1 MLLDNIKVAIR
12 IRPFTNR
19 ELEISDITTLL
30 CLDKETI
37 STIPPIEAGIK
48 QNQKTYKFNWVFDR
62 MISQKEIFETT
73 LEYQVL
79 SVLDGINFTIMS
91 YGASGSGKSHI
102 LAKYTE
108 DYGLMIRS
116 INKIFQTI
124 QNKKRQIVIKF
135 SYVEISQEQLYD
147 LLNNMNTNL
156 DIRDDQ
162 ERGVVIHGIKEMEI
176 ASTQELIQLIQIAKK
191 QKSLKQHELLI
202 FSLYIQDHPEGQFV
216 VSKLIFA
223 DLGWVERGGQKKKNI
238 SLQVLNN
245 CIQLLHEAKKK
256 NIQTFIPYRNSKLTR
271 LLKESLGGNSKTL
284 MISCVSPAI
293 LGYEDTIQTLEYSQM
308 ATTIVNQT
316 SIKVFQQNEQQI
328 IMEQTN
334 YDLVNQNEELKKQLN
349 KQSQKQNEIIQ
360 KEQLE
365 KNIIQHFNRES
376 QMQEDI
382 FKIQL
387 QIEQMKLDIKDKQ
400 QLLDKIDQQDR
411 KKYNQLKDEIE
422 NDQEK
427 VDLQENEIKKLQKQ
441 INDFT
446 IQRKALQDNIKQNNL
461 VDFDKLYLTNLIE
474 KYILKLQ
481 LQEIK
486 SKESIYQLHQQEQE
500 KILSL
505 QNNQITL
512 RDRIIEEQRKQITQ
526 NQKLNSTKR
535 YTKSDG
541 NNQLISNTKSQFKL
555 NPILPKVSD
564 KQNNQEPYL
573 YRQSSSRQLLQTP
586 QLQTPKKELRSNS
599 RSQSKSKSREKFKTK
614 KTNKNIIDNLSTP
627 QIHRYNAL
635 DRASPSKLIDSKSMV
650 AFPLIQSNRS
660 VTKFVYDWRSG
671 GYKFLEEQTV
681 LPSQIQKQQQKQ
693 IPIDS
698 DRSFIINT
706 SRGSSVYKNHV
717 KQNLLLPGKLNES
730 IYVKGFINKEI
741 EMKMKLHQLNLKMK
755 KVSQKK

>member
-30 CLDKETI
+30 VLDKETV
-37 STIPPIEAGIK
+37 STIPPIEAGIR
-48 QNQKTYKFNWVFDR
+48 QNQKTYNFNWVFDR

-91 YGASGSGKSHI
+91 YGASGSGKSHT
-102 LAKYTE
+102 LVKYAE
-108 DYGLMIRS
+108 DYGLLIRS

-124 QNKKRQIVIKF
+124 QNKKRQIAIKF
-135 SYVEISQEQLYD
+135 SYLEISQEQLYD

-162 ERGVVIHGIKEMEI
+162 DKGVVIHGIKEMEI

-202 FSLYIQDHPEGQFV
+202 FSLYIQDHPDGKLV

-223 DLGWVERGGQKKKNI
+223 DLGWVERGAQKKKNI

-245 CIQLLHEAKKK
+245 CISLLNEAKKK
-256 NIQTFIPYRNSKLTR
+256 NTQTFIPYRNSKLTR

-308 ATTIVNQT
+308 ATTITNQT
-316 SIKVFQQNEQQI
+316 SIKVFQDNEQQL

-334 YDLVNQNEELKKQLN
+334 HDLVNQNEELKKQLN
-349 KQSQKQNEIIQ
+349 KQSQKQNEVIQ
-360 KEQLE
+360 MQQIE

-376 QMQEDI
+376 SIQEDI
-382 FKIQL
+382 FKMQYEA
-387 QIEQMKLDIKDKQ
+387 EQMKQGIKDKQ
-400 QLLDKIDQQDR
+400 QLLDKIDLSER
-411 KKYNQLKDEIE
+411 KKYNQLRDEIE

-427 VDLQENEIKKLQKQ
+427 VELQENEIKKLQKQ
-441 INDFT
+441 TNDFT
-446 IQRKALQDNIKQNNL
+446 IQRKALQDNIKQNSL
-461 VDFDKLYLTNLIE
+461 VDVDKLYLTNLIE
-474 KYILKLQ
+474 KFILKLQ

-486 SKESIYQLHQQEQE
+486 AKESIYQLHQQEQE
-500 KILSL
+500 KLLSL

-526 NQKLNSTKR
+526 NFKLNSTKR

-541 NNQLISNTKSQFKL
+541 SSQLITTSKSKFKL

-564 KQNNQEPYL
+564 IQQGQEPYL
-573 YRQSSSRQLLQTP
+573 YRQSSSRQTP
-586 QLQTPKKELRSNS
+586 QLQTPKKKSKS
-599 RSQSKSKSREKFKTK
+599 RSKSKSRDKFKTK
-614 KTNKNIIDNLSTP
+614 IPNKNVIDNLSTP

-650 AFPLIQSNRS
+650 ALPLIQSNRS
-660 VTKFVYDWRSG
+660 VTKFVYDSKSG
-671 GYKFLEEQTV
+671 GYKFLEEQSIFPQQV
-681 LPSQIQKQQQKQ
+681 QKQQQKQ
-693 IPIDS
+693 IPIEQDK
-698 DRSFIINT
+698 SFLINS
-706 SRGSSVYKNHV
+706 SRGSSVQKNHI
-717 KQNLLLPGKLNES
+717 KQGLLLPGKVNES
-730 IYVKGFINKEI
+730 LYVKGFINKEI

-755 KVSQKK
+755 KAPQKK